1 MGLFKSYSEK
11 EVKRVQPIVNKINSL
26 EPEMEKLSDAE
37 LRAKTDNFK
46 DVWDNKYQEF
56 RKEDRTKS
64 EECSKCCGE
73 RRKRG
78 SLYLVFLRLHNHR
91 MPKKCPKTA
100 GEMTGKQGKI
110 KQRFVRGAENEMG
123 EN

>member
-1 MGLFKSYSEK
+1 MQCRL
-11 EVKRVQPIVNKINSL
+11 
-26 EPEMEKLSDAE
+26 
-37 LRAKTDNFK
+37 T
-46 DVWDNKYQEF
+46 
-56 RKEDRTKS
+56 
-64 EECSKCCGE
+64 KCCGE

-78 SLYLVFLRLHNHR
+78 KLYLVFLRLHNHG

-123 EN
+123 ENRKVGCDLLQVCIGGAPVWGDRAYGVTF